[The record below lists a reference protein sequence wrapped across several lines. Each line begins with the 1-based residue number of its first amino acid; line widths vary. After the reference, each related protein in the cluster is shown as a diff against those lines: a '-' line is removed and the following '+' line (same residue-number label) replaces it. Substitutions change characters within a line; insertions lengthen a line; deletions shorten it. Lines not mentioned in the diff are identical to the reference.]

1 MKSPETGFFI
11 ACRLRPEA
19 RDQRPETRDL
29 LVGPSTINR
38 IINALRDSPVPAL
51 KKTLGA
57 RF

>member
-19 RDQRPETRDL
+19 RDL